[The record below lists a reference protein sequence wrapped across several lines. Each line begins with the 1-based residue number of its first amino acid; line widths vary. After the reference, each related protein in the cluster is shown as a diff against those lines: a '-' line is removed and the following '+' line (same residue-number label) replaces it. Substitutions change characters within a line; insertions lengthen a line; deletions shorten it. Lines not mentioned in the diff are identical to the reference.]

1 MFLIVEI
8 EQPVLEDLD
17 SKKLFPSAARE
28 LVEISK
34 NGSSKY
40 SKIKCSAGFD
50 PVSFLQEKNIY
61 SWRSCPIGQSCL
73 FACESS
79 FLSF

>member
-34 NGSSKY
+34 DGSSKY
-40 SKIKCSAGFD
+40 SKIKSSAGFD
-50 PVSFLQEKNIY
+50 PITFL
-61 SWRSCPIGQSCL
+61 
-73 FACESS
+73 
-79 FLSF
+79 